1 MTQHRNRRCRPS
13 RSQRHELRNTRV
25 LAGLAETDPEPITA
39 AATQVDLTGT
49 YTVREVA
56 EILQVATDT
65 VYEMVHTGAIP
76 HVRVGKQFRTG
87 RFALWAFVN
96 GIDEQ
101 LLAGE
106 LVSRSTCEHCGLEAS
121 IVMRRERVTPKKFDA
136 SD

>member
-13 RSQRHELRNTRV
+13 RSQRHELQNTRV
-25 LAGLAETDPEPITA
+25 LASLAETDPEPITA

-106 LVSRSTCEHCGLEAS
+106 LVSRSSCEHCGQA
-121 IVMRRERVTPKKFDA
+121 P
-136 SD
+136 